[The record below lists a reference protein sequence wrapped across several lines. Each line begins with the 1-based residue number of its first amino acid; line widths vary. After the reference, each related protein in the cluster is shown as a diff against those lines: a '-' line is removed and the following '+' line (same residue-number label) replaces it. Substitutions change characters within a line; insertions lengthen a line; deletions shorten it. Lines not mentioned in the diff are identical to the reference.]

1 MSLWKRR
8 VGLLG
13 SVIVGLGISTVGAQQ
28 HVMPT
33 GTPTWAPRPTAAT
46 PVPLTPLQKRAKE
59 LGEKLGAI
67 DLGVW
72 ETVEKEWKDPEA
84 CYEAVDARLAAAE
97 KTVRTLILENDVINC
112 VYQEG
117 SGVRR
122 VHLKSDE
129 ARKGFLL
136 GYHDAIAALR
146 ALKKEFEDTPE
157 AMEVLKEVRV
167 RQRTWQRNICK
178 ALESVKPPDVI
189 PAPTPIST
197 EKTAAPF

>member
-1 MSLWKRR
+1 MSLSKRR

-13 SVIVGLGISTVGAQQ
+13 SIVFGLGISTVGAQQ

-33 GTPTWAPRPTAAT
+33 GTPTWVPRTTTAT
-46 PVPLTPLQKRAKE
+46 PVPLTPVQERAKA
-59 LGEKLGAI
+59 LGEKLAAI

-72 ETVEKEWKDPEA
+72 ETVQKEWKNPET
-84 CYEAVDARLAAAE
+84 CFEAVDARLDAAE
-97 KTVRTLILENDVINC
+97 DTVRTLILENDVINC

-117 SGVRR
+117 SGLRR

-146 ALKKEFEDTPE
+146 ALKEEFQDTPE
-157 AMEVLKEVRV
+157 AMEVLKEVRT
-167 RQRTWQRNICK
+167 RQRAWQRDICK

-189 PAPTPIST
+189 PVPTPIST
-197 EKTAAPF
+197 GRTAKPS